1 MKKTIISLLTFTLL
15 LNLNAQQTKNKFDFK
30 FGTGIGFMG
39 SGDMV
44 ALGFENDINYK
55 INDYFSTGILLNYG
69 KSDLGVDIHS
79 DYIMGGLNIFFSP
92 FKNNKNNNFKIGTGY
107 SFLNFTNIY
116 EKSWDSVNGFE
127 YSYRK
132 QNTGGF
138 NLILEDEQIIC
149 KKYIIGGKL
158 FLNGKI
164 SGSNMVGGLIKL
176 AVVL

>member
-1 MKKTIISLLTFTLL
+1 MKKTIILLLTFTLL

-92 FKNNKNNNFKIGTGY
+92 HGL
-107 SFLNFTNIY
+107 SANIP
-116 EKSWDSVNGFE
+116 
-127 YSYRK
+127 
-132 QNTGGF
+132 
-138 NLILEDEQIIC
+138 
-149 KKYIIGGKL
+149 
-158 FLNGKI
+158 
-164 SGSNMVGGLIKL
+164 
-176 AVVL
+176 